1 MQKYVILQAL
11 HQLMLKDEAIKM
23 KSANYVT
30 GIAALVLSLI
40 YISAFIY
47 YGAVWRFPTDS
58 DAQTKM
64 TFIAEHQTITAVFL
78 FITYILFGLVLSILV
93 AGTSRMLGNASERL
107 KSVTNAFGYLWVG
120 LVIASGMIAIGG
132 VSYAIAIAQTDAQKA
147 LDAWALLMTIAQSIG
162 GDNEIVGAVWVILVS
177 VLALKADVFSKKLN
191 YLGITVGL
199 AGVATITSVVIFK
212 ELFGVLQIIW
222 FFWLGLCFMRQPSEQ
237 AKV

>member
-1 MQKYVILQAL
+1 
-11 HQLMLKDEAIKM
+11 M
-23 KSANYVT
+23 KSANRVT

-40 YISAFIY
+40 YISAFVY
-47 YGAVWRFPTDS
+47 YGAFWRFPIDG

-93 AGTSRMLGNASERL
+93 AGTSRLLGNASEQL

-132 VSYAIAIAQTDAQKA
+132 VSYAIGIAQTDAQKA
-147 LDAWALLMTIAQSIG
+147 LDAWTLLMTIAQSIG

-177 VLALKADVFSKKLN
+177 VLALKADVLSKKLN
-191 YLGITVGL
+191 YLGIAVGL

-222 FFWLGLCFMRQPSEQ
+222 FFWLGLCFMRLPSNE

>member
-1 MQKYVILQAL
+1 
-11 HQLMLKDEAIKM
+11 M

-30 GIAALVLSLI
+30 GIAALVLSFI
-40 YISAFIY
+40 YISAFVY
-47 YGAVWRFPTDS
+47 YGAFWRFPTDG

-64 TFIAEHQTITAVFL
+64 MFIAEHQTITSVFL

-93 AGTSRMLGNASERL
+93 AGTSRILGNASERL

-120 LVIASGMIAIGG
+120 LVIASGMIAIAG
-132 VSYAIAIAQTDAQKA
+132 VNYAIGIAHMDAQKA

-177 VLALKADVFSKKLN
+177 ILALKADIFSKKLH

-199 AGVATITSVVIFK
+199 AGVATITSVVMFK

-222 FFWLGLCFMRQPSEQ
+222 FFWLGLCFLRAASDEV
-237 AKV
+237 KV

>member
-1 MQKYVILQAL
+1 MN
-11 HQLMLKDEAIKM
+11 
-23 KSANYVT
+23 SANYVT
-30 GIAALVLSLI
+30 GIAALVLSFI
-40 YISAFIY
+40 YISAFVY
-47 YGAVWRFPTDS
+47 YGAFWRFPNDG

-64 TFIAEHQTITAVFL
+64 MFIAEHQTITAVFL

-93 AGTSRMLGNASERL
+93 AGTSRLLGNASEML
-107 KSVTNAFGYLWVG
+107 KSVTTAFGYLWVG

-132 VSYAIAIAQTDAQKA
+132 VSYAIGIAHSDAQKA

-177 VLALKADVFSKKLN
+177 ILALKADIFSKKLH

-199 AGVATITSVVIFK
+199 AGVATITSVVMFK

-222 FFWLGLCFMRQPSEQ
+222 FFWLGLCFLRAASDEV
-237 AKV
+237 KV